1 MIFQILPV
9 IVNKPMVTL
18 KGQCHQK
25 CMQIM
30 PTDMLKGLTNKYAVV
45 LLFWA
50 FVKTVFF
57 KDYLQEVKNSNE
69 MEQQEDTP
77 SAMKNPGSLK

>member
-1 MIFQILPV
+1 MR
-9 IVNKPMVTL
+9 
-18 KGQCHQK
+18 
-25 CMQIM
+25 IM
-30 PTDMLKGLTNKYAVV
+30 PTDMLTGLTNKYEVV

-69 MEQQEDTP
+69 MELQKDTP
-77 SAMKNPGSLK
+77 SAT